1 MTPAPQLPAP
11 APAAASPVDIG
22 ALWKRISELA
32 EASPRDQAMVDS
44 FAPVS
49 FADGVLVVRRARAG
63 SGAAGTAIVDMMV
76 SLATRAAARPVRVR
90 VDADPAPR
98 KVEAVAA
105 PAVAPQLPGR
115 APSLRDDPVVKH
127 ALVREV
133 SALFDATVVRVEA
146 AGTLPA
152 SAAAG
157 AQAAEAARE
166 EGRDDVDP
174 LESLLHG
181 EHDV

>member
-1 MTPAPQLPAP
+1 MVLFPTGTERAL
-11 APAAASPVDIG
+11 AAMGEVQRVETELNQSPD
-22 ALWKRISELA
+22 
-32 EASPRDQAMVDS
+32 
-44 FAPVS
+44 
-49 FADGVLVVRRARAG
+49 
-63 SGAAGTAIVDMMV
+63 
-76 SLATRAAARPVRVR
+76 
-90 VDADPAPR
+90 
-98 KVEAVAA
+98 
-105 PAVAPQLPGR
+105 
-115 APSLRDDPVVKH
+115 LRDDPVVTH

-133 SALFDATVVRVEA
+133 SALFDATIVRVEA

>member
-1 MTPAPQLPAP
+1 
-11 APAAASPVDIG
+11 
-22 ALWKRISELA
+22 
-32 EASPRDQAMVDS
+32 
-44 FAPVS
+44 
-49 FADGVLVVRRARAG
+49 
-63 SGAAGTAIVDMMV
+63 
-76 SLATRAAARPVRVR
+76 
-90 VDADPAPR
+90 
-98 KVEAVAA
+98 
-105 PAVAPQLPGR
+105 
-115 APSLRDDPVVKH
+115 
-127 ALVREV
+127 LVREV
-133 SALFDATVVRVEA
+133 SALFDATIVRVEA

>member
-1 MTPAPQLPAP
+1 VTPAPQLPAP
-11 APAAASPVDIG
+11 VPAAASPVDIG

-76 SLATRAAARPVRVR
+76 SIATRAAGRPMRVR
-90 VDADPAPR
+90 VDADPVPR
-98 KVEAVAA
+98 KVEVVAA

-115 APSLRDDPVVKH
+115 APSLRDDPVVTH

-133 SALFDATVVRVEA
+133 SALFDATIVRVEA

-157 AQAAEAARE
+157 AQAAEATRE

>member
-1 MTPAPQLPAP
+1 
-11 APAAASPVDIG
+11 
-22 ALWKRISELA
+22 
-32 EASPRDQAMVDS
+32 
-44 FAPVS
+44 
-49 FADGVLVVRRARAG
+49 
-63 SGAAGTAIVDMMV
+63 MMV
-76 SLATRAAARPVRVR
+76 SIATRAAGRPMRVR

-98 KVEAVAA
+98 KVEVVAA

-115 APSLRDDPVVKH
+115 APSLRDDPVVTH

-133 SALFDATVVRVEA
+133 SALFDATIVRVEA